1 MDVEYNHKEWGIHK
15 CFIMTNNIA
24 NPDPNPNPSATNMH
38 AYEHL
43 VNGSKIKCKW
53 IFVLESK
60 KQGIK

>member
-43 VNGSKIKCKW
+43 VNGSKIKC
-53 IFVLESK
+53 
-60 KQGIK
+60 